1 MSKEESKESQKG
13 ILDSIIEMIS
23 ARAVSGVMSNVEVR
37 MQNFVTDS
45 INRITKKI
53 MLIIA
58 GFMMALLGIIFILGS
73 FAVYLNEFLQS
84 TWMGWTII
92 GIIITLVG
100 VLIVALGRR

>member
-1 MSKEESKESQKG
+1 MSKEESKERQKG
-13 ILDSIIEMIS
+13 IIDSIIEMIS

-53 MLIIA
+53 MLMMA
-58 GFMMALLGIIFILGS
+58 GFIMAMLGIIFIFGS

-84 TWMGWTII
+84 GWMGWII
-92 GIIITLVG
+92 VGIIITLIG
-100 VLIVALGRR
+100 ILIIALGRR

>member
-1 MSKEESKESQKG
+1 MSKEESRESQKG
-13 ILDSIIEMIS
+13 LLDSIIEMIS
-23 ARAVSGVMSNVEVR
+23 ARALSGVMSNIEVR
-37 MQNFVTDS
+37 MQNFITDT

-53 MLIIA
+53 MLMIA

-84 TWMGWTII
+84 EWMGWTIV
-92 GIIITLVG
+92 GIIITLIG

>member
-53 MLIIA
+53 MLMMAGFIIA
-58 GFMMALLGIIFILGS
+58 MLGIIFIFGS

-84 TWMGWTII
+84 AWMGWII
-92 GIIITLVG
+92 VGIIITLIG
-100 VLIVALGRR
+100 ILLVALGRR

>member
-53 MLIIA
+53 MLMMA
-58 GFMMALLGIIFILGS
+58 GFIMAMLGIIFIFGS

-84 TWMGWTII
+84 AWMGWII
-92 GIIITLVG
+92 VGIIITLIG
-100 VLIVALGRR
+100 ILIVALGRR

>member
-23 ARAVSGVMSNVEVR
+23 ARAVGGVMSNIEGR
-37 MQNFVTDS
+37 MQNFITDT

-53 MLIIA
+53 MLMIA

-84 TWMGWTII
+84 TWMGWTIV

-100 VLIVALGRR
+100 VLIVAQGRK

>member
-23 ARAVSGVMSNVEVR
+23 ARALSGVISNVEVR
-37 MQNFVTDS
+37 MQNFLTNT

-58 GFMMALLGIIFILGS
+58 GFIMAMLGIIFIFGS
-73 FAVYLNEFLQS
+73 LALYLNEFLQS
-84 TWMGWTII
+84 AWMGWTIV
-92 GIIITLVG
+92 GIIIALIG
-100 VLIVALGRR
+100 ILIVALGRR

>member
-37 MQNFVTDS
+37 MQNFVTDT

-53 MLIIA
+53 MLMMA

-84 TWMGWTII
+84 TWMGWTIV
-92 GIIITLVG
+92 GIIIALIG
-100 VLIVALGRR
+100 VVIIALGRR